1 MIKRIAGVAF
11 VVLVGVNSATP
22 VVAQNTVWRIDPEHS
37 TARLFLASSKKPS
50 VNVNVGVARMSGI
63 VGDIG
68 GDPSESVFDFAI
80 YPADERAGTT
90 TSKWATR
97 RQTAPPPGNYQVRTY
112 KSIDVC

>member
-80 YPADERAGTT
+80 YPADETAGPKP
-90 TSKWATR
+90 SKR
-97 RQTAPPPGNYQVRTY
+97 KPRGKKAPPSAAHTVLAF
-112 KSIDVC
+112 KSKK